1 MTAKRYF
8 ADHVH
13 YFNYQTGRPRFH
25 FDENAAGAGADAGA
39 ADKDKEAAAGADAD
53 KGAADK
59 GTILDGAD
67 KGGAD
72 DKGSADKAADKG
84 ADAPD
89 WRAQMAGGDADAAKR
104 LARFTDP
111 AMVYKSL
118 RSLEAKL
125 SSGEYKKP
133 LAENATAEEKAT
145 WRKENGLP
153 EKAEAYVE
161 GIALPNGLVIGEAE
175 KPVVSELA
183 AVAHESNLDPK
194 AFNGLV
200 AKYYEIQ
207 DKQRQAQ
214 EDADVA
220 FKLESEDVLRKDW
233 QGPDFRRNLT
243 AVNNLISTWPEGLAS
258 AVLAGRDPNGRKLGD
273 NPAFIRQLATL
284 ALELNPAATLVPA
297 GTTDPGKNVQA
308 RIAEIR
314 GISRNEPDKYNG
326 DKAMQAEL
334 RELIEADLKMQK
346 RGKAA

>member
-1 MTAKRYF
+1 MT
-8 ADHVH
+8 
-13 YFNYQTGRPRFH
+13 T
-25 FDENAAGAGADAGA
+25 ENIDPIVDPVTPPAGDPPVTPAA
-39 ADKDKEAAAGADAD
+39 
-53 KGAADK
+53 
-59 GTILDGAD
+59 TILETPPAD
-67 KGGAD
+67 P
-72 DKGSADKAADKG
+72 AAPPAGDPPP
-84 ADAPD
+84 ATPD
-89 WRAQMAGGDADAAKR
+89 WRARMAGDDAAFLKR
-104 LARFTDP
+104 LARFPDEATF
-111 AMVYKSL
+111 AKSF
-118 RSLEAKL
+118 RSLEQKL
-125 SSGEYKKP
+125 SSGEYVKP
-133 LAENATAEEKAT
+133 LSPAATPEEKAT

-153 EKAEAYVE
+153 ENPEAYVE
-161 GIALPNGLVIGEAE
+161 GLALPSGLVIGEAE
-175 KPVVSELA
+175 KPVVAELA

-297 GTTDPGKNVQA
+297 GTTDPGKGVDA
-308 RIAEIR
+308 RLEEIR
-314 GISRNEPDKYNG
+314 AMRRNEPDKYNASA
-326 DKAMQAEL
+326 KKLEAEEI
-334 RELIEADLKMQK
+334 ELIDAQLKMQK
-346 RGKAA
+346 RGRAA

>member
-1 MTAKRYF
+1 M
-8 ADHVH
+8 ADDIDPVV
-13 YFNYQTGRPRFH
+13 PP
-25 FDENAAGAGADAGA
+25 ADPATPPVVTPPA
-39 ADKDKEAAAGADAD
+39 
-53 KGAADK
+53 
-59 GTILDGAD
+59 GTILETPPAD
-67 KGGAD
+67 P
-72 DKGSADKAADKG
+72 AAPPAGDPPP
-84 ADAPD
+84 ATPD
-89 WRAQMAGGDADAAKR
+89 WRARMAGDDAAFLKR
-104 LARFTDP
+104 LARFPDEATF
-111 AMVYKSL
+111 AKSF
-118 RSLEAKL
+118 RSLEQKL
-125 SSGEYKKP
+125 SSGEYVKP
-133 LAENATAEEKAT
+133 LSPTATPEEKAT

-153 EKAEAYVE
+153 EKPEAYVE
-161 GIALPNGLVIGEAE
+161 GLALPSGLVIGEAE
-175 KPVVSELA
+175 KPVVAELA

-308 RIAEIR
+308 RITEIR
-314 GISRNEPDKYNG
+314 NISRNEPDKYNS

-346 RGKAA
+346 RGRAA

>member
-1 MTAKRYF
+1 M
-8 ADHVH
+8 ADDIDPVVPPADPA
-13 YFNYQTGRPRFH
+13 TPPVVTPP
-25 FDENAAGAGADAGA
+25 AA
-39 ADKDKEAAAGADAD
+39 
-53 KGAADK
+53 
-59 GTILDGAD
+59 TILETPPAD
-67 KGGAD
+67 P
-72 DKGSADKAADKG
+72 AAPPAGDPPP
-84 ADAPD
+84 ATPD
-89 WRAQMAGGDADAAKR
+89 WRARMAGDDAAFLKR
-104 LARFTDP
+104 LARFPDEATF
-111 AMVYKSL
+111 AKSF
-118 RSLEAKL
+118 RSLEQKL
-125 SSGEYKKP
+125 SSGEYVKP
-133 LAENATAEEKAT
+133 LSPTATPEEKAT

-153 EKAEAYVE
+153 EKPEAYVE
-161 GIALPNGLVIGEAE
+161 GLALPSGLVIGEAE
-175 KPVVSELA
+175 KPVVAELA

-297 GTTDPGKNVQA
+297 GTTDPGKGVDA
-308 RIAEIR
+308 RLEEIR
-314 GISRNEPDKYNG
+314 AMRRNEPDKYNASA
-326 DKAMQAEL
+326 KKLEAEEI
-334 RELIEADLKMQK
+334 ELIDAQLKMQK
-346 RGKAA
+346 RGRAA

>member
-1 MTAKRYF
+1 M
-8 ADHVH
+8 ADDDKGADLGADD
-13 YFNYQTGRPRFH
+13 TKL
-25 FDENAAGAGADAGA
+25 AGADQG
-39 ADKDKEAAAGADAD
+39 AD

-67 KGGAD
+67 KGGAG
-72 DKGSADKAADKG
+72 DKGSDKGADKG
-84 ADAPD
+84 AAEPD
-89 WRAQMAGGDADAAKR
+89 WRSRMAGDDAAFLKR
-104 LARFTDP
+104 LARFPDEATF
-111 AMVYKSL
+111 AKSF

-125 SSGEYKKP
+125 SSGEYVKP
-133 LAENATAEEKAT
+133 LSPTATPEEKAT

-153 EKAEAYVE
+153 EKPEAYVE
-161 GIALPNGLVIGEAE
+161 NLALPSGLVIGEAE
-175 KPVVSELA
+175 KPVVAELA

-220 FKLESEDVLRKDW
+220 YKLESEDALRKDW

-243 AVNNLISTWPEGLAS
+243 AVNNLMATWPEGLAAGLLS
-258 AVLAGRDPNGRKLGD
+258 ARDANGRKLGD
-273 NPAFIRQLATL
+273 NPSLIKQFASL

-314 GISRNEPDKYNG
+314 NISRNDPDKYNS

-334 RELIEADLKMQK
+334 HDLIEADLKMQK

>member
-1 MTAKRYF
+1 M
-8 ADHVH
+8 ADDIDPVV
-13 YFNYQTGRPRFH
+13 PP
-25 FDENAAGAGADAGA
+25 ADPATPPVVTPPA
-39 ADKDKEAAAGADAD
+39 
-53 KGAADK
+53 
-59 GTILDGAD
+59 GTILETPPAD
-67 KGGAD
+67 P
-72 DKGSADKAADKG
+72 AAPPAGDPPP
-84 ADAPD
+84 AAPD
-89 WRAQMAGGDADAAKR
+89 WRARMAGDDAAFLKR
-104 LARFTDP
+104 LARFPDEATF
-111 AMVYKSL
+111 AKSF
-118 RSLEAKL
+118 RSLEQKL
-125 SSGEYKKP
+125 SSGEYVKP
-133 LAENATAEEKAT
+133 LSPTATPEEKAT

-153 EKAEAYVE
+153 EKPEAYVE
-161 GIALPNGLVIGEAE
+161 GLALPSGLVIGEAE
-175 KPVVSELA
+175 KPVVAELA

-297 GTTDPGKNVQA
+297 GTTDPGKGVDA
-308 RIAEIR
+308 RLEEIR
-314 GISRNEPDKYNG
+314 AMRRNEPDKYNASA
-326 DKAMQAEL
+326 KKLEAEEI
-334 RELIEADLKMQK
+334 ELIDAQLKMQK
-346 RGKAA
+346 RGRAA

>member
-1 MTAKRYF
+1 M
-8 ADHVH
+8 ADDIDPVV
-13 YFNYQTGRPRFH
+13 PP
-25 FDENAAGAGADAGA
+25 ADPATPPVVTPPA
-39 ADKDKEAAAGADAD
+39 
-53 KGAADK
+53 
-59 GTILDGAD
+59 GTILETPPAD
-67 KGGAD
+67 P
-72 DKGSADKAADKG
+72 AAPPAGDPPP
-84 ADAPD
+84 ATPD
-89 WRAQMAGGDADAAKR
+89 WRARMAGDDAAFLKR
-104 LARFTDP
+104 LARFPDEATF
-111 AMVYKSL
+111 AKSF
-118 RSLEAKL
+118 RSLEQKL
-125 SSGEYKKP
+125 SSGEYVKP
-133 LAENATAEEKAT
+133 LSPTATPEEKAT

-153 EKAEAYVE
+153 EKPEAYVE
-161 GIALPNGLVIGEAE
+161 GLALPSGLVIGEAE
-175 KPVVSELA
+175 KPVVAELA

-297 GTTDPGKNVQA
+297 GTTDPGKGVDA
-308 RIAEIR
+308 RLEEIR
-314 GISRNEPDKYNG
+314 AMRRNEPDKYNASA
-326 DKAMQAEL
+326 KKLEAEEI
-334 RELIEADLKMQK
+334 ELIDAQLKMQK
-346 RGKAA
+346 RGRAA

>member
-1 MTAKRYF
+1 M
-8 ADHVH
+8 ADDIDPVVPPADPA
-13 YFNYQTGRPRFH
+13 TPPVVTPP
-25 FDENAAGAGADAGA
+25 AA
-39 ADKDKEAAAGADAD
+39 
-53 KGAADK
+53 
-59 GTILDGAD
+59 TILETPPAD
-67 KGGAD
+67 P
-72 DKGSADKAADKG
+72 AAPPAGDPPP
-84 ADAPD
+84 ATPD
-89 WRAQMAGGDADAAKR
+89 WRARMAGDDAAFLKR
-104 LARFTDP
+104 LARFPDEATF
-111 AMVYKSL
+111 AKSF
-118 RSLEAKL
+118 RSLEQKL
-125 SSGEYKKP
+125 SSGEYVKP
-133 LAENATAEEKAT
+133 LSPTATPEEKAT

-153 EKAEAYVE
+153 EKPEAYVE
-161 GIALPNGLVIGEAE
+161 GLVLPSGLVIGEAE
-175 KPVVSELA
+175 KPVVAELA

-220 FKLESEDVLRKDW
+220 FKLESEDLLRKDW

-308 RIAEIR
+308 RITEIR
-314 GISRNEPDKYNG
+314 NISRNEPDKYNS

-346 RGKAA
+346 RGRAA